1 MTVWLKAIRCQTL
14 VAAIIPV
21 FMGAVFA
28 YQYEKFHFLSVGSA
42 FLAAI
47 FIQIGTNF
55 ANDYFDYI
63 NGADTDNR
71 LGPLRVTSAGL
82 VSPTSMRNAMIIAF
96 IIALLCSSYIIWRGG
111 MVIIIIAIVSILFG
125 VLYTGGPYPLGYYGF
140 GDIFVF
146 LFFGPVAVAG
156 TYYVQTLEW
165 SVATMFLGIAPG
177 LFSMAI
183 LAVNNLRDVD
193 EDSQTGK
200 RTLAVRWGPTFVR
213 IEYVFCLFLG
223 STIPFLVDVFFHRS
237 SPNHWVFLTLI
248 PCFKLINLILV
259 KKGGALNLIL
269 SYTARVYILFFVL
282 WILGE
287 FL

>member
-1 MTVWLKAIRCQTL
+1 MTVWLKAMRCQTL

-28 YQYEKFHFLSVGSA
+28 YQYGKFHFFSVVSA

-82 VSPTSMRNAMIIAF
+82 VSPISMRNAMIIAF

-111 MVIIIIAIVSILFG
+111 LPILGIGLLGILFG
-125 VLYTGGPYPLGYYGF
+125 ILYTGGPYPLGYNGL
-140 GDIFVF
+140 GDVFVL

-156 TYYVQTLEW
+156 TYYVHALYW
-165 SVATMFLGIAPG
+165 STEAILLGLAPG

-183 LAVNNLRDVD
+183 LAVNNLRDID
-193 EDSQTGK
+193 EDRGSGK
-200 RTLAVRWGPTFVR
+200 RTLAVRFGRTFARTEFTLCLVLGASIPLLLDIYLKKGMPNQWGLLV
-213 IEYVFCLFLG
+213 L
-223 STIPFLVDVFFHRS
+223 IPAI
-237 SPNHWVFLTLI
+237 TLI
-248 PCFKLINLILV
+248 RFVWQEKGKEHQIN
-259 KKGGALNLIL
+259 KK
-269 SYTARVYILFFVL
+269 FED
-282 WILGE
+282 ILG
-287 FL
+287 FLQ